1 MTRPLL
7 ALAALLLLLPGCG
20 EEPAPAEPETP
31 ELAEPAPAEAAEP
44 AEGGALFASAA
55 EDIVMKEAPSG
66 SIFGSAEA
74 KGDAKAKPAATK
86 PAATTAATSTAAR
99 TGGGGAGEVDG
110 GRTITA
116 DQVKAVVKAKT
127 PQVRACYER
136 ELKKRE
142 GLRGKVVLAWTIR
155 ANGTVTGTHAVRNT
169 TRNTAMIPCMTRA
182 VSQWRFPRAESSFDV
197 EYPFVF
203 KPRDW

>member
-31 ELAEPAPAEAAEP
+31 ELAEPAPAEAVEP
-44 AEGGALFASAA
+44 AEDGALFASAA

-66 SIFGSAEA
+66 SIFGNAEA
-74 KGDAKAKPAATK
+74 KAK
-86 PAATTAATSTAAR
+86 PAATTAATSAAAR

-182 VSQWRFPRAESSFDV
+182 VSQWRFPRAESPFDV

>member
-20 EEPAPAEPETP
+20 EEPASAEPETP
-31 ELAEPAPAEAAEP
+31 EMTEPAPAEAAEP
-44 AEGGALFASAA
+44 VEDGALFASAA

-66 SIFGSAEA
+66 SVFGSAEA
-74 KGDAKAKPAATK
+74 KGEAKTK
-86 PAATTAATSTAAR
+86 PAATTASASTAAR
-99 TGGGGAGEVDG
+99 AGGGGAGEVDG

-182 VSQWRFPRAESSFDV
+182 VSQWRFPRAESPFDV